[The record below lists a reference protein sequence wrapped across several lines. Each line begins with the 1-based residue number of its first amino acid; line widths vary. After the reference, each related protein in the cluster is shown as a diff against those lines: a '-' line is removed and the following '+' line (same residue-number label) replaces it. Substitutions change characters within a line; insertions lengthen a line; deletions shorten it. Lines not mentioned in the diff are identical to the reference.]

1 MFEVIDPAFPD
12 TVHDDRLVSLTAERM
27 RVASEINDAKWEG
40 KDATALE
47 LRWSRLNKAY
57 TDGAIY
63 EPQF

>member
-12 TVHDDRLVSLTAERM
+12 ADHDDRLVSLTAEMM

-57 TDGAIY
+57 MDGAIY

>member
-1 MFEVIDPAFPD
+1 MFELIEPVYPD
-12 TVHDDRLVSLTAERM
+12 AASDERLAPILSEMM

-57 TDGAIY
+57 MDGAIY